1 MTHARLWKFRP
12 ADGRAEDFAAAYGS
26 AGVWA
31 QLFGRAA
38 GYRGTQLLRPAEDD
52 GWWLTIDR
60 WVTKQDFEAFQDQFG
75 EEYRALDAELES
87 LCCEEQLVG
96 TFEED

>member
-1 MTHARLWKFRP
+1 M
-12 ADGRAEDFAAAYGS
+12 
-26 AGVWA
+26 
-31 QLFGRAA
+31 FGRAT

-60 WVTKQDFEAFQDQFG
+60 WVTKRDFEAFQNQFG
-75 EEYRALDAELES
+75 EEYHSLDAELES